1 MDTNILKNNG
11 IDISSGIEIL
21 GDIDTYNDILKEF
34 ADNFPERLSKIEEY
48 KNTSDMENYAIEVHA
63 MKGDSK
69 YLGFTKLADLALNH
83 QLKSQD
89 GDIDYINNN
98 IKGENIKSDI
108 FSYLFENIRY
118 LIKHEAFLKSRN

>member
-98 IKGENIKSDI
+98 YSELITEANRVYKVINEYLNSWCQVHVKNI
-108 FSYLFENIRY
+108 N
-118 LIKHEAFLKSRN
+118 

>member
-1 MDTNILKNNG
+1 MKKG
-11 IDISSGIEIL
+11 S
-21 GDIDTYNDILKEF
+21 F

-98 IKGENIKSDI
+98 YSELITEANRVYKVINE
-108 FSYLFENIRY
+108 YLN
-118 LIKHEAFLKSRN
+118 S

>member
-34 ADNFPERLSKIEEY
+34 ADNFKERLSKIEKY

-98 IKGENIKSDI
+98 YSELITEANRVYKVINE
-108 FSYLFENIRY
+108 YLN
-118 LIKHEAFLKSRN
+118 S